1 MIRINLLK
9 PEKKDIRE
17 EPTGLAPEIKERK
30 KTPFAS
36 LLILVAIVAV
46 GALYYLQDKA
56 IKTEQ
61 DLLTVAQEEKKQLQY
76 VLVALDKLEAQKNT
90 LERKI
95 NLINQLKARQEIAV
109 RTMDELSKNIPGWV
123 WLTET
128 SYDAQEI
135 TIKGRAL
142 SNNLIADYVYNL
154 ENSPHLSNVKIESIN
169 QKSTRTN
176 NPYLE
181 FSLTAIYDLPIMTI
195 DSSEEVKQGEQK

>member
-9 PEKKDIRE
+9 PEKKEIRE
-17 EPTGLAPEIKERK
+17 EPTGLAPEIKEK
-30 KTPFAS
+30 KGTPIAS
-36 LLILVAIVAV
+36 LLILLAIGAVAV
-46 GALYYLQDKA
+46 LYFMQNKA
-56 IKTEQ
+56 IKTEN
-61 DLLTVAQEEKKQLQY
+61 DLLAVAQEEKNQLQY
-76 VLVALDKLEAQKNT
+76 VLAALERLEKQKNT

-95 NLINQLKARQEIAV
+95 TLINYLKAQQEIAV

-128 SYDAQEI
+128 TYDARQI

-169 QKSTRTN
+169 QRSQQSSS
-176 NPYLE
+176 PYLE
-181 FSLTAIYDLPIMTI
+181 FSLTATYDLPVTI
-195 DSSEEVKQGEQK
+195 DLSEEAKQGGQK

>member
-1 MIRINLLK
+1 MIRVNLLK

-17 EPTGLAPEIKERK
+17 ESTGLAPEIKEK
-30 KTPFAS
+30 KRTPFAS
-36 LLILVAIVAV
+36 LLIIVAIAAVA
-46 GALYYLQDKA
+46 ALNFLQDKA

-61 DLLTVAQEEKKQLQY
+61 DLLTVAQEEKKQLEY
-76 VLVALDKLEAQKNT
+76 VLAALDKLEQQKST

-128 SYDAQEI
+128 TYDAQEI

-154 ENSPHLSNVKIESIN
+154 ENSPHLSNVKIVSIN
-169 QKSTRTN
+169 HKSTQSN

-181 FSLTAIYDLPIMTI
+181 FSLTAIYNLPITI
-195 DSSEEVKQGEQK
+195 DSSEEAKQGEQQ

>member
-9 PEKKDIRE
+9 PEKKEIRD
-17 EPTGLAPEIKERK
+17 EPSGLAPEIKEK
-30 KTPFAS
+30 KGTPIAS
-36 LLILVAIVAV
+36 LLILLAIGAVAV
-46 GALYYLQDKA
+46 LYFMQDKA
-56 IKTEQ
+56 IKTEK
-61 DLLTVAQEEKKQLQY
+61 DRLSAAQEEKKQLQY
-76 VLVALDKLEAQKNT
+76 VLAALERLENQKST

-95 NLINQLKARQEIAV
+95 NLINHLKARQEIAV

-128 SYDAQEI
+128 TYDALEI

-169 QKSTRTN
+169 QRSQQSSS
-176 NPYLE
+176 PYLE
-181 FSLTAIYDLPIMTI
+181 FSLTATYDLPLTI
-195 DSSEEVKQGEQK
+195 DLSEEAKQGGQK

>member
-9 PEKKDIRE
+9 PEKKEIRE
-17 EPTGLAPEIKERK
+17 EPLGLAPEIKEKRR
-30 KTPFAS
+30 TPIAS
-36 LLILVAIVAV
+36 LLILIAIVAV
-46 GALYYLQDKA
+46 AALYFLQDKA
-56 IKTEQ
+56 IKTEK
-61 DLLTVAQEEKKQLQY
+61 DLLTAAQEEKKQLQY
-76 VLVALDKLEAQKNT
+76 VLAALEKLEEQKAT

-95 NLINQLKARQEIAV
+95 NLINYLKARQEIAV
-109 RTMDELSKNIPGWV
+109 RTMEELSKNIPGWV

-169 QKSTRTN
+169 QRSQQTTT
-176 NPYLE
+176 PFLE
-181 FSLTAIYDLPIMTI
+181 FSLTAIYELPSNI
-195 DSSEEVKQGEQK
+195 DSPEQAKQGGQK

>member
-9 PEKKDIRE
+9 PEKKEIRE
-17 EPTGLAPEIKERK
+17 EPTGLAPEIKEK
-30 KTPFAS
+30 KGTPIAS
-36 LLILVAIVAV
+36 LLILLAIGAVAV
-46 GALYYLQDKA
+46 LYFMQNNA
-56 IKTEQ
+56 IKTEK
-61 DLLTVAQEEKKQLQY
+61 DLLSIAQEEKQQLQY
-76 VLVALDKLEAQKNT
+76 VLAALERLEKQKST

-95 NLINQLKARQEIAV
+95 NLINYLKARQEIAV

-128 SYDAQEI
+128 TYEAQSI

-169 QKSTRTN
+169 QRSQQQSGS
-176 NPYLE
+176 PYLE
-181 FSLTAIYDLPIMTI
+181 FSLTATYDLPLAP
-195 DSSEEVKQGEQK
+195 DLSEEAKQGGQK

>member
-9 PEKKDIRE
+9 PEKKEIRE
-17 EPTGLAPEIKERK
+17 EPVGLAPEFKEK
-30 KTPFAS
+30 KRTPIAS
-36 LLILVAIVAV
+36 LVILIAVAAVA
-46 GALYYLQDKA
+46 ALYFLQNTA
-56 IKTEQ
+56 IKTEEE
-61 DLLTVAQEEKKQLQY
+61 LLAAAQEEKKQLQY
-76 VLVALDKLEAQKNT
+76 VETALAKLEEQKAT

-95 NLINQLKARQEIAV
+95 NLINYLKARQEIAV

-128 SYDAQEI
+128 GYNDQRI

-169 QKSTRTN
+169 RRSQQAGTQ
-176 NPYLE
+176 YLE
-181 FSLTAIYDLPIMTI
+181 FSLTAIYDLPTNINPP
-195 DSSEEVKQGEQK
+195 EQAKQGGQK

>member
-17 EPTGLAPEIKERK
+17 EPSGLAPEIKEK
-30 KTPFAS
+30 KRTPIAS
-36 LLILVAIVAV
+36 LLILLAIAAVAT
-46 GALYYLQDKA
+46 LYFLQDKA

-61 DLLTVAQEEKKQLQY
+61 NLLTIAQEEKKQLDY
-76 VLVALDKLEAQKNT
+76 VLAALEKLEEQKSM
-90 LERKI
+90 LARKI
-95 NLINQLKARQEIAV
+95 NLINQLKARQEIPV

-123 WLTET
+123 WLIET

-169 QKSTRTN
+169 QRSTQTD

-181 FSLTAIYDLPIMTI
+181 FSLTAIYDLPLII
-195 DSSEEVKQGEQK
+195 NSSEEAKQGEQQ